1 MISRDRRHLP
11 HLATTF
17 LIWQPPSSFGRSS
30 GWRTASTSSRC
41 RWTSGSRR
49 SRCTRTCCARRSV
62 VVVAV
67 VVVAV
72 VVVAVVV
79 VARAGLGMGPRARVP
94 FTPPLTPPCAC
105 HSHLPSHRHPRRGAT
120 RSLLLRAIHTACH
133 SHHAAS
139 PSAQLKAVEDE
150 RHTAAKELSD
160 RLLKVGRQSVSLCR
174 PLTRGIGP
182 TRSVRQ
188 VFTNPYHG
196 ASAHELASITLQ
208 G

>member
-1 MISRDRRHLP
+1 M
-11 HLATTF
+11 ATHARTDA
-17 LIWQPPSSFGRSS
+17 PSSFRRCSASRTVSS
-30 GWRTASTSSRC
+30 SFRC
-41 RWTSGSRR
+41 RWTNDSRR
-49 SRCTRTCCARRSV
+49 SRCIRTCCARRSENG
-62 VVVAV
+62 AT
-67 VVVAV
+67 
-72 VVVAVVV
+72 
-79 VARAGLGMGPRARVP
+79 RAPP